1 MKKRRCYIYT
11 RVSTSM
17 QVEGYSLEAQKER
30 LRKYAD
36 FQEMVIVGEYS
47 DEGKSGKS
55 IEGRQEFM
63 QMLRDIEEGK
73 DRVEFVLVYKLSRF
87 GRNAADVLNSLQRMQ
102 DFGVNLICVEDG
114 IDSSKDSGKLM
125 ISVLSAVAE
134 IERENILV
142 QTMEGR
148 RQKARDGK
156 WNGGFAPYGYKLL
169 NGELEIAED
178 EAEIIRIIFDKYI
191 HTNMGVNGIAAYLN
205 EHGYKKKKRQNNT
218 LDAFATSFIKGVL
231 DNPIYCG
238 KLAFGRRKT
247 ERVPGKRNEFRIVK
261 QDSYILSD
269 GIHEAIISEDDW
281 NLAKQKRN
289 INGVKHEKIH
299 SLEHEHILS
308 GILKCPIC
316 GKGMYGNVNRK
327 KKKDG
332 TFYKD
337 YFYYACKHRYY
348 VNGHKCDYRKQWN
361 EEKVNDAVAEVIKKL
376 VNNPKFEAAIR
387 AKINS
392 KIDTGELETEHEN
405 LKKQLRQVLGA
416 KNRLGQQ
423 MDNLDIS
430 DKMYDRKYQD
440 MQDRLNGLYD
450 EIERLESLIDDIV
463 SRKEYI
469 RQQKISEDGVYQYL
483 LYFDKLYDK
492 FTDMEKKE
500 FMNSFVERVDIYEDE
515 QPNGRFLKHIKFKFP
530 VFFDGEEIQ
539 ELSWDN
545 ETTVESTPGAGSRFT
560 VTLPMQLSETRD
572 QEAAVLAG
580 HTVLVVDDSPDTCEG
595 IQIMLEEVG
604 VHVDWTLDG
613 RSAVEAA
620 TSAHLKGQDYF
631 AVILDWKM
639 PQMDGVETARSIRAS
654 LGRDIPIILLSAY
667 NWEEVEQEALEAG
680 INGFLTKPI
689 FRSELVQKLRFYIA
703 GSSAKAQE
711 VPDDAGTAGRFD
723 GLRVLVVED
732 NELNREIAI
741 ELLSSAGIWVDSVE
755 NGLQAVRKMEQSEE
769 GYYDMIFMDIHMPV
783 MDGFAA
789 TKNIRKIPGKGADR
803 IPIIAM
809 TADAFEED
817 ILRCKNAGMNAHIP
831 KPINMERVFEVIRSY
846 WGEESEEV
854 K

>member
-545 ETTVESTPGAGSRFT
+545 ETTVETFPQSDDISGG
-560 VTLPMQLSETRD
+560 LPQGIGFGEREIYILAKEYFF
-572 QEAAVLAG
+572 AKAVL
-580 HTVLVVDDSPDTCEG
+580 LKERMMKE
-595 IQIMLEEVG
+595 IEQF
-604 VHVDWTLDG
+604 
-613 RSAVEAA
+613 A
-620 TSAHLKGQDYF
+620 TQF
-631 AVILDWKM
+631 
-639 PQMDGVETARSIRAS
+639 RRAID
-654 LGRDIPIILLSAY
+654 L
-667 NWEEVEQEALEAG
+667 ALEAG
-680 INGFLTKPI
+680 EFDNDSIYRRFPRACCGDTSDLLAQYLLDKGIKTDYVCGTYWGKPDGNGQSHAWLMVDKYIIIDITGDQFSGKSTFLNYDK
-689 FRSELVQKLRFYIA
+689 SVYVGE
-703 GSSAKAQE
+703 G
-711 VPDDAGTAGRFD
+711 DDFHRLFE
-723 GLRVLVVED
+723 VED
-732 NELNREIAI
+732 RDVHEHRG
-741 ELLSSAGIWVDSVE
+741 LSALG
-755 NGLQAVRKMEQSEE
+755 
-769 GYYDMIFMDIHMPV
+769 
-783 MDGFAA
+783 GFCGPRLWDLY
-789 TKNIRKIPGKGADR
+789 RKILKY
-803 IPIIAM
+803 I
-809 TADAFEED
+809 
-817 ILRCKNAGMNAHIP
+817 
-831 KPINMERVFEVIRSY
+831 
-846 WGEESEEV
+846 
-854 K
+854 